1 MTTDTTP
8 TNNTGNHLGRTVFK
22 ILLWIIG
29 VPLALVLLVIIA
41 LQFTATQNFLADK
54 GTDFLS
60 KKLNT
65 TVRIGR
71 VKTDFR
77 NSFVLEDFYLEDQK
91 KDTLLYAGRLGLDM
105 NFFSLLNS
113 EINISSV
120 TLRNATAHIKT
131 FMPDSTTNYDFVLN
145 AFATDTAAA
154 QPADTTA
161 AGFVYKLGEVS
172 LENIFFTMD
181 DQIYGNNVRTR
192 IGSLAANMDELNL
205 EKEIYRLNDITL
217 KNSYANIIQTK
228 AIPPDTAATKPLT
241 MQFGLGKVA
250 LQNIKLNYQNTV
262 AAQRIIMN
270 VGRTELSAN
279 DIDLPNAK
287 VNLNNFDLQ
296 NSYLA
301 YFQDKYT
308 PTDSLTINPA
318 ATAKKLDDAV
328 EQKEGAPVDWVVTLK
343 NLNVAGLKVQFGNYN
358 TPEQAQGMD
367 FNHLDFSDINLD
379 VDNVYY
385 SLNRTTADLQAMS
398 LKEKSGFT
406 VKNFSSDITVD
417 STHAELANLNLETGE
432 SILRRHLA
440 IGYPSLETIAD
451 NINRL
456 TINADMANSKIG
468 FRDLLYF
475 QPALADNPSFRSILN
490 KPLYLDGRV
499 TGRVDNLR
507 IERLQMAG
515 LNGTAVNASGTIT
528 GLPDVDKTNLNLD
541 VNRFSVARADIMAFL
556 PPGTLPAG
564 YRIPER
570 VTASGGI
577 KGGMQNLE
585 LQNLRVTAAPG
596 TNLQASGTLRNLTNP
611 DNLYANLRIQNFST
625 TRTDIQNLLPKDLI
639 PANIQLP
646 DRMALKGTFSG
657 SLDNFTTNP
666 VITTSFGNATANLR
680 LQSGERYNGTVSLDH
695 LNLGKLMRD
704 TTMGTITANARVN
717 GTGLTPETMRAD
729 IDANIEQVRYNRYNY
744 NNIAIKGTAD
754 RNLFNGTVN
763 MRDNNLAFN
772 FDGAVNM
779 RTAEP
784 SYNFTL
790 NLDEANLQALNFYND
805 PMRVQGKVVADMR
818 GASLNTLNGTLDAG
832 NLTLRQGAATYRL
845 DSLFV
850 RLANQVGRTD
860 ITMRSDILNGFF
872 RGANSAEDL
881 AVAFSKKID
890 SYFNIQDAPFP
901 ANVNLQDF
909 NFDFRFRRTD
919 LLTNGLVPGLEKF
932 GPGVLTGGYTAT
944 NQNLTVNGYLPQ
956 IIYTT
961 YNLDSLQVQLRGDAN
976 KLDYAVTLNEL
987 SDSTMLVKNLKL
999 GGYAQDDNL
1008 KLRVGISEDNGQER
1022 FALGGMLNSLQNAYQ
1037 FKFTPG
1043 DVIFN
1048 GQPWNV
1054 TPDNYLQYYTSG
1066 AIYANNVRLEQG
1078 GNSLA
1083 INSIGNSR
1091 TNAPLQI
1098 TFGNFNLA
1106 NISQAIERN
1115 DSLIG
1120 GAVNGTVTLRDIT
1133 TKLSFTSDLKVNSF
1147 AFQKHLIGDIG
1158 LQASNAAGDRYNV
1171 LATLTGNGNNVSVN
1185 GYYIAQTTANALNL
1199 TADINN
1205 INLAAFEGFSMGQL
1219 QELSGSLGGRL
1230 AITGSLAQP
1239 NIQGQATFTNA
1250 TFVPTMLGAP
1260 FRLNSETMT
1269 FDERGINFSNFTLLD
1284 SVNNKAVVNGTVF
1297 TQDYLNYRFAL
1308 DVTSNN
1314 FVVMNSTATDNP
1326 LYYGKLIVDTNAKIG
1341 GEENH
1346 PDISGR
1352 IKVIEGSAMTMVIPA
1367 TAAGI
1372 VEHEGITQFVDMSD
1386 TLAARLAEL
1395 QKRDTLTQT
1404 GLLGYNISAVVDVS
1418 DDIPFT
1424 VIMDEA
1430 TGDFIEIRGRGV
1442 LNTGMDDKG
1451 NINLSGRY
1459 VVTSG
1464 KYQLNFYGLAQR
1476 EFNIARGSSI
1486 TWAGDPL
1493 VADLD
1498 IRAIYNIK
1506 TAPTE
1511 LIEAQLESELARN
1524 QSRNQLPFE
1533 VVINLKGDMLK
1544 PDISFDVELP
1554 ENERRTE
1561 FGNLA
1566 YGRLQQIRQDP
1577 SEINRQAFSLI
1588 VLGRFMASDP
1598 LQSSGGGSLAATA
1611 RSSVSSLLSDQLN
1624 KLTGQYLGGLG
1635 LELGLNSY
1643 QDFSSSSTGTGQN
1656 RTDLNVALNQEFLN
1670 NRLVV
1675 RVGTDVGIEG
1685 KSTQSGNSGF
1695 AGNLSVEYLITP
1707 NGRLRVRGFKQNS
1720 YEDLAEQEVQE
1731 TGLALIFT
1739 RNFDNLSDMFKNLGK
1754 SRRGNNRGNKNET
1767 EPLVQN

>member
-1 MTTDTTP
+1 MTTDQTP
-8 TNNTGNHLGRTVFK
+8 AKKSTGRTVLK
-22 ILLWIIG
+22 VLLWIIG
-29 VPLALVLLVIIA
+29 IPLLLVLLVIIA

-54 GTDFLS
+54 GTAWLS
-60 KKLNT
+60 DKLKT
-65 TVRIGR
+65 EVKIGR

-77 NSFVLEDFYLEDQK
+77 NSFVLEDFYMEDQQQ
-91 KDTLLYAGRLGLDM
+91 DTLLYAGRLGLDI

-120 TLRNATAHIKT
+120 SLRNATAHIKT

-145 AFATDTAAA
+145 AFATDTATA
-154 QPADTTA
+154 QPVDTTA
-161 AGFVYKLGEVS
+161 APFTYNIGDIE
-172 LENIFFTMD
+172 LENIFFTMT
-181 DQIYGNNVRTR
+181 DQIYGNNVRSR
-192 IGSLAANMDELNL
+192 IGTLKASMNELNL
-205 EKEIYRLNDITL
+205 EKEIYRLNDINL
-217 KNSYANIIQTK
+217 KNSYANIVQTK
-228 AIPPDTAATKPLT
+228 AAPPDTTEAKPLT
-241 MQFGLGKVA
+241 MQFGMGKVT
-250 LQNIKLNYQNTV
+250 LENIKLNYQNTV
-262 AAQRIIMN
+262 ALQRILLN
-270 VGRTELSAN
+270 VGRTELDPGN
-279 DIDLPNAK
+279 IDIPNAK
-287 VNLNNFDLQ
+287 VDLNSFTLRNT
-296 NSYLA
+296 SAA
-301 YFQDKYT
+301 YFQDKYA
-308 PTDSLTINPA
+308 PDDSLAINPA
-318 ATAKKLDDAV
+318 RIAENLDEAV
-328 EQKEGAPVDWVVTLK
+328 EKKEGEPVNWVMSLK
-343 NLNVAGLKVQFGNYN
+343 NLDVAGLNVQFGNYN
-358 TPEQAQGMD
+358 TPELKRGMD
-367 FNHLDFSDINLD
+367 FNHLDLSNITLNA
-379 VDNVYY
+379 DNIYY
-385 SLNRTTADLQAMS
+385 SVDRMAADLNKMS
-398 LKEKSGFT
+398 LKEKSGFQ
-406 VKNFSSDITVD
+406 VKNFTADITVD
-417 STHAELANLNLETGE
+417 STQAQLANLNLETGE
-432 SILRRHLA
+432 SIIRRHLA
-440 IGYPSLETIAD
+440 IGYPSLATIAD

-490 KPLYLDGRV
+490 KPLYVDGRV

-528 GLPDVDKTNLNLD
+528 GLPEVDKTRLNLD
-541 VNRFSVARADIMAFL
+541 INRFTVARADVMAFL

-570 VTASGGI
+570 ITASGGI
-577 KGGMQNLE
+577 NGGMENLE

-596 TNLQASGTLRNLTNP
+596 TNLQASGTIRNLTNP

-625 TRTDIQNLLPKDLI
+625 TRRDIQNLLPKDLI

-646 DRMALKGTFSG
+646 DRMALKGGFTG
-657 SLDNFTTNP
+657 SLENFTATP

-680 LQSGERYNGTVSLDH
+680 MQPGERYNGTVSLDG
-695 LNLGKLMRD
+695 LDLGKIMKD
-704 TTMGTITANARVN
+704 TTMGKLTADARVN

-729 IDANIEQVRYNRYNY
+729 IDATVQSVFYNNYTY

-763 MRDNNLAFN
+763 MKDNNLAFN

-779 RTAEP
+779 RNAEP

-790 NLDEANLQALNFYND
+790 NLDEANLQALNFYGQ
-805 PMRVQGKVVADMR
+805 PLRLQGKVVADMR

-832 NLTLRQGAATYRL
+832 QLAIRQGPKTYRL

-850 RLANQVGRTD
+850 RMANQVGRTD
-860 ITMRSDILNGFF
+860 ITLRSDLMNGFF
-872 RGANSAEDL
+872 RGENSAEDL
-881 AVAFSKKID
+881 ATAFSKKID
-890 SYFNIQDAPFP
+890 SYFNIQDEPFP
-901 ANVNLQDF
+901 ANINLADF

-919 LLTNGLVPGLEKF
+919 LLTSGLIPELKKF
-932 GPGVLTGGYTAT
+932 GPGVLSGSYTQN
-944 NQNLTVNGYLPQ
+944 NQNLQVNGYLPR
-956 IIYTT
+956 IVYTT
-961 YNLDSLQVQLRGDAN
+961 YNLDSLQIRLNGDAN
-976 KLDYAVTLNEL
+976 KLDYAVTLNEI
-987 SDSTMLVKNLKL
+987 SDTTLLVKNLKM

-1008 KLRVGISEDNGQER
+1008 KVRLAIAEDNGKDR
-1022 FALGGMLNSLQNAYQ
+1022 FALGGLLNSLQNAYQ

-1043 DVIFN
+1043 DVVFN
-1048 GQPWNV
+1048 GEPWNV
-1054 TPDNYLQYYTSG
+1054 TPDNYLQYYNNGS
-1066 AIYANNVRLEQG
+1066 IYANNIRLEQG

-1083 INSIGNSR
+1083 ITSLGASR

-1098 TFGNFNLA
+1098 TFGNFDLA
-1106 NISQAIERN
+1106 NISRAIERN
-1115 DSLIG
+1115 DSLL
-1120 GAVNGTVTLRDIT
+1120 NGSINGNITLRDIT
-1133 TKLSFTSDLKVNSF
+1133 TKLGFTSDLTVKNF
-1147 AFQKHLIGDIG
+1147 AFQKNLIGDIG
-1158 LQASNAAGDRYNV
+1158 LQASTAPGDRYNV
-1171 LATLTGNGNNVSVN
+1171 LATLAGNGNNLTVN
-1185 GYYIAQTTANALNL
+1185 GYYIAQTTDNALNL
-1199 TADINN
+1199 TADITN
-1205 INLAAFEGFSMGQL
+1205 INLAAFQGFTMGQL
-1219 QELSGSLGGRL
+1219 EDMSGSLVGRL
-1230 AITGSLAQP
+1230 NITGSLAQP
-1239 NIQGQATFTNA
+1239 NIRGQATFANA

-1260 FRLNSETMT
+1260 FRLANETMT

-1297 TQDYLNYRFAL
+1297 TRDYLNYRFAL
-1308 DVTSNN
+1308 DVTTNN
-1314 FVVMNSTATDNP
+1314 FVVMNSTAEDNE
-1326 LYYGKLIVDTNAKIG
+1326 LYYGKLILDTNAKIA

-1346 PDISGR
+1346 PEITGR
-1352 IKVIEGSAMTMVIPA
+1352 IKVIDGSAMTMVIPSS
-1367 TAAGI
+1367 AAGM

-1404 GLLGYNISAVVDVS
+1404 GLLGYNISAVIDVS

-1424 VIMDEA
+1424 VIMDQA
-1430 TGDFIEIRGRGV
+1430 TGDFIEIRGRGE
-1442 LNTGMDDKG
+1442 LNTGMDDDG
-1451 NINLSGRY
+1451 NISLSGRY
-1459 VVTSG
+1459 TVSSG

-1498 IRAIYNIK
+1498 IKAIYNVK

-1533 VVINLKGDMLK
+1533 VLINLKGDMLK

-1566 YGRLQQIRQDP
+1566 YNRLQQIRQDP
-1577 SEINRQAFSLI
+1577 SEVNRQAFSLI
-1588 VLGRFMASDP
+1588 VLGRFMGTDP
-1598 LQSSGGGSLAATA
+1598 LQSAGGGSLAATA

-1643 QDFSSSSTGTGQN
+1643 QDFSETGSGQN

-1685 KSTQSGNSGF
+1685 RGPQSGNGGF

-1720 YEDLAEQEVQE
+1720 YEDLAETEVQE

-1754 SRRGNNRGNKNET
+1754 SRRGNNRNKNEI